1 MADAR
6 RPSKLS
12 PAVAPSLL
20 REMNQRLL
28 LDLLFAGGPAT
39 RPQLAKA
46 TGLSQPTVIS
56 ALSDLERQQLVLPR
70 GLATSAPGRTP
81 MLYEFNP
88 AAGAVIGVDVGRQWL
103 RLLVTDL
110 AGSRLSQINVRNRA
124 SDRDSLVGAITG
136 LVARGSAE
144 AGLSPELTTHTVIG
158 SPGVI
163 KDDRSKLLYAVN
175 LPDWHRSDVQAALQE
190 RIGPDVSFEN
200 DANLAALGEYTYGA
214 GQAADPF
221 AYLTIGTGVGVGLVI
236 DGHLYRGFTGSAGEV
251 AYLPIGQEIVLRK
264 QRPAPGMLEQS
275 VSADAIVERARAAG
289 MTGPLT
295 AEKVFR
301 AARRGDRA
309 AAEVVAHEAQLLA
322 RVVASISALLDPEL
336 IVVGGGVGQ
345 NLDLLQPLMMEE
357 LARLTL
363 MRPALAVGDLR
374 RDAVVMGAIAMGI
387 EQARE
392 AIFATRHARAAVPAQ
407 PGAGR
412 SDQVS
417 RSPAPR

>member
-1 MADAR
+1 
-6 RPSKLS
+6 
-12 PAVAPSLL
+12 
-20 REMNQRLL
+20 
-28 LDLLFAGGPAT
+28 
-39 RPQLAKA
+39 
-46 TGLSQPTVIS
+46 
-56 ALSDLERQQLVLPR
+56 
-70 GLATSAPGRTP
+70 
-81 MLYEFNP
+81 
-88 AAGAVIGVDVGRQWL
+88 
-103 RLLVTDL
+103 
-110 AGSRLSQINVRNRA
+110 
-124 SDRDSLVGAITG
+124 
-136 LVARGSAE
+136 
-144 AGLSPELTTHTVIG
+144 
-158 SPGVI
+158 
-163 KDDRSKLLYAVN
+163 
-175 LPDWHRSDVQAALQE
+175 VQTALQE

-251 AYLPIGQEIVLRK
+251 AYLPIGQETVLRK

-289 MTGPLT
+289 MTGSLT
-295 AEKVFR
+295 AEKVFL

-417 RSPAPR
+417 GLSAPR